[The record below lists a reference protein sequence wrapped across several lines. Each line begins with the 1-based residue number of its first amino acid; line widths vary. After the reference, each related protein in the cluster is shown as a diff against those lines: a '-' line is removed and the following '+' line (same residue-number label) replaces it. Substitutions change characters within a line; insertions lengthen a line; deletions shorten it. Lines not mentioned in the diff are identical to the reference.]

1 MQKAIIIGATSGIG
15 QEVARILVQ
24 QGWHIGI
31 AGRREE
37 ALHALQATAP
47 DRIVTEQLD
56 VTEETAT
63 LHLHNLIKKL
73 GGIDLFFLSSGVGH
87 QNRDLQ
93 PDIELNTARTNVEG
107 FTRMVTAAFN
117 YFKEKGSGHIA
128 VISSIAGT
136 KGLGVAPAYSA
147 TKRFQNTYIEALAQL
162 ARMQHLDIHFT
173 DIRPGFVATD
183 LLKSGK
189 YPMLMK
195 ADRVAQHII
204 KALREKRR
212 VVVIDG
218 RYRVLVF
225 FLAYDSTMAMGKV
238 AYNEL
243 ISYLHVSK
251 QKYTYR
257 HEEKFKIYRA
267 YRCHCTVRRFQ
278 PPLPRR
284 QQYAES
290 RTRFRE
296 IRSSLLR
303 DLPQRT
309 GQDHFCR
316 TSY

>member
-31 AGRREE
+31 AGRRKE

-56 VTEETAT
+56 VTEETAP
-63 LHLHNLIKKL
+63 LHLHNLIEKL
-73 GGIDLFFLSSGVGH
+73 GGMDLFFLSSGVGH

-117 YFKEKGSGHIA
+117 YFKTRGSGHIA

-183 LLKSGK
+183 LLRSGN
-189 YPMLMK
+189 YPMLMRPEK
-195 ADRVAQHII
+195 TARMIVDALRRKKRVAT
-204 KALREKRR
+204 
-212 VVVIDG
+212 IDW
-218 RYRVLVF
+218 RYRLLV
-225 FLAYDSTMAMGKV
+225 AVWRMIPDCIWERAKIQT
-238 AYNEL
+238 
-243 ISYLHVSK
+243 K
-251 QKYTYR
+251 Q
-257 HEEKFKIYRA
+257 
-267 YRCHCTVRRFQ
+267 
-278 PPLPRR
+278 
-284 QQYAES
+284 
-290 RTRFRE
+290 
-296 IRSSLLR
+296 
-303 DLPQRT
+303 
-309 GQDHFCR
+309 
-316 TSY
+316 